1 MARWLWYPDTCS
13 CVLDVE
19 NGQRALKAPV
29 RLCAYHAGRRSALA
43 DDALMFAE
51 LKRQHQDKNYGTAA
65 VAKVLGVRP
74 GSVGWRIDNAGRL
87 TIQTGTA
94 TPPRRAAAQAA
105 VDLAIGPG
113 RAMVE

>member
-19 NGQRALKAPV
+19 DGQRALKAPV

-43 DDALMFAE
+43 DDALMFAD
-51 LKRQHQDKNYGTAA
+51 LKRQNQDKNYGTAA
-65 VAKVLGVRP
+65 AAKALGVEH
-74 GSVGWRIDNAGRL
+74 SAVGWRIDDTGRL
-87 TIQTGTA
+87 TIQAGA
-94 TPPRRAAAQAA
+94 TSPQRKATAQAA

>member
-19 NGQRALKAPV
+19 DGQRALIAPV

-43 DDALMFAE
+43 DDAAMFAE

-65 VAKVLGVRP
+65 AAKALGVER
-74 GSVGWRIDNAGRL
+74 VGWRIDDAGRL

-94 TPPRRAAAQAA
+94 TPQRRAAARAA

-113 RAMVE
+113 RATVE